1 MFRQRSCWLLN
12 MIDRRVC
19 VCRISPVHTTS
30 LLWPAKHYACLSP
43 IKGSSLS
50 KNPQCSTEALYKQS
64 LPPPPSSL
72 PFHIPTVLP
81 LAVASR
87 CLRGHAEKKGSMIGT
102 FIEWEE
108 ICEALGNKHH
118 QLLSADKQLVREGIR
133 NQIEGESLSGCRD
146 NSGEDLVNGACV
158 SGFTEMECRDINFH
172 LE

>member
-19 VCRISPVHTTS
+19 VCRISPVHHQPPVARQTLCLPVAHQRVLSQQESSMLHWGS
-30 LLWPAKHYACLSP
+30 LQTLTAPAALLPAFPYPYSP
-43 IKGSSLS
+43 SPRRRIEVSARSCG
-50 KNPQCSTEALYKQS
+50 E
-64 LPPPPSSL
+64 
-72 PFHIPTVLP
+72 
-81 LAVASR
+81 
-87 CLRGHAEKKGSMIGT
+87 KGSMIGT

-118 QLLSADKQLVREGIR
+118 QLLSADKQLVREGIG

-158 SGFTEMECRDINFH
+158 SGFAEMECRDINFH